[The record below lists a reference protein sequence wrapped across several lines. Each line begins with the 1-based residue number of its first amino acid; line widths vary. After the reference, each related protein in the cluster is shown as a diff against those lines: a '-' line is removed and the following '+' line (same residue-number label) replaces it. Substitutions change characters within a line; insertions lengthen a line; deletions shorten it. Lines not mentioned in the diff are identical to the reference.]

1 MRSHTQRLMVCAASF
16 AALCMGLA
24 GCGSN
29 TASTGGDSGEV
40 VNLTY
45 MHRLPD
51 SEGMTLVKD
60 IVAKWNKDHP
70 SIQVKATKFDGAAQD
85 MIKKL
90 ETDVKAG
97 NAPDLAQV
105 GYAEVPE
112 VFTKGL
118 LEDVTEEAAKYKS
131 DFAEGRYSMM
141 QVDGKTYGLPQD
153 TGPLVYFY
161 NQKAFDELGIKVP
174 KTKDELIEAA
184 KTAAASGTSTSWI
197 TKPMRPATSSQV
209 WQMLPTRGTP
219 SRMTL
224 GWSTPTAAVRRLL
237 LKPSRN

>member
-1 MRSHTQRLMVCAASF
+1 MRSHTQRLMVCCSF
-16 AALCMGLA
+16 FRGPVQGSLRE
-24 GCGSN
+24 CGSD
-29 TASTGGDSGEV
+29 TASSGGDSGEV

-70 SIQVKATKFDGAAQD
+70 NIQVKATKFDGAAQD

-97 NAPDLAQV
+97 N
-105 GYAEVPE
+105 AEVPE

-131 DFAEGRYSMM
+131 DFAEGPYSMM
-141 QVDGKTYGLPQD
+141 QVDGKTYGLPP
-153 TGPLVYFY
+153 GH
-161 NQKAFDELGIKVP
+161 
-174 KTKDELIEAA
+174 
-184 KTAAASGTSTSWI
+184 
-197 TKPMRPATSSQV
+197 RPACVLLQPEGLRRTGHQGSQD
-209 WQMLPTRGTP
+209 QRRADLSGKDRGCIRQVHHGLR
-219 SRMTL
+219 SR
-224 GWSTPTAAVRRLL
+224 
-237 LKPSRN
+237 

>member
-70 SIQVKATKFDGAAQD
+70 NIQVKATKFDGAAQD
-85 MIKKL
+85 MIKSWK
-90 ETDVKAG
+90 
-97 NAPDLAQV
+97 P
-105 GYAEVPE
+105 
-112 VFTKGL
+112 
-118 LEDVTEEAAKYKS
+118 
-131 DFAEGRYSMM
+131 
-141 QVDGKTYGLPQD
+141 
-153 TGPLVYFY
+153 
-161 NQKAFDELGIKVP
+161 
-174 KTKDELIEAA
+174 
-184 KTAAASGTSTSWI
+184 TS
-197 TKPMRPATSSQV
+197 RPA
-209 WQMLPTRGTP
+209 MLRILHRSATP
-219 SRMTL
+219 KCLRCSPRACSKT
-224 GWSTPTAAVRRLL
+224 
-237 LKPSRN
+237 

>member
-1 MRSHTQRLMVCAASF
+1 
-16 AALCMGLA
+16 
-24 GCGSN
+24 
-29 TASTGGDSGEV
+29 
-40 VNLTY
+40 
-45 MHRLPD
+45 
-51 SEGMTLVKD
+51 MTLVKD

-70 SIQVKATKFDGAAQD
+70 NIQVKATKFDGAAQD

-131 DFAEGRYSMM
+131 DFAEGPYSMM

-184 KTAAASGTSTSWI
+184 KTAAASGKYIMDYEAELDRLQKEKKKLEGEVKRVKGKLSNEGFVS
-197 TKPMRPATSSQV
+197 KAPQKVVEEEKAKQV
-209 WQMLPTRGTP
+209 KYEEML
-219 SRMTL
+219 
-224 GWSTPTAAVRRLL
+224 AKVCDRLAIVE
-237 LKPSRN
+237 KKVK

>member
-70 SIQVKATKFDGAAQD
+70 DDQAKLSEPQYAGTSSEGGSKAAEALMSADPKLDALIPAGGGGDPLQGA
-85 MIKKL
+85 I
-90 ETDVKAG
+90 
-97 NAPDLAQV
+97 
-105 GYAEVPE
+105 
-112 VFTKGL
+112 
-118 LEDVTEEAAKYKS
+118 AAVER
-131 DFAEGRYSMM
+131 AGRYL
-141 QVDGKTYGLPQD
+141 GARLRRRRNR
-153 TGPLVYFY
+153 TGGGPFHHS
-161 NQKAFDELGIKVP
+161 
-174 KTKDELIEAA
+174 
-184 KTAAASGTSTSWI
+184 SG
-197 TKPMRPATSSQV
+197 AD
-209 WQMLPTRGTP
+209 
-219 SRMTL
+219 
-224 GWSTPTAAVRRLL
+224 
-237 LKPSRN
+237 

>member
-70 SIQVKATKFDGAAQD
+70 NIQVKATKFDGAAQD

-131 DFAEGRYSMM
+131 DFAEGPYSMM

-174 KTKDELIEAA
+174 ETKDELIEAA
-184 KTAAASGTSTSWI
+184 KTAAASGSTSWI

-219 SRMTL
+219 SRTTL

>member
-105 GYAEVPE
+105 G
-112 VFTKGL
+112 
-118 LEDVTEEAAKYKS
+118 
-131 DFAEGRYSMM
+131 
-141 QVDGKTYGLPQD
+141 
-153 TGPLVYFY
+153 
-161 NQKAFDELGIKVP
+161 
-174 KTKDELIEAA
+174 
-184 KTAAASGTSTSWI
+184 
-197 TKPMRPATSSQV
+197 
-209 WQMLPTRGTP
+209 
-219 SRMTL
+219 
-224 GWSTPTAAVRRLL
+224 
-237 LKPSRN
+237 

>member
-1 MRSHTQRLMVCAASF
+1 
-16 AALCMGLA
+16 
-24 GCGSN
+24 
-29 TASTGGDSGEV
+29 
-40 VNLTY
+40 
-45 MHRLPD
+45 
-51 SEGMTLVKD
+51 
-60 IVAKWNKDHP
+60 
-70 SIQVKATKFDGAAQD
+70 

-131 DFAEGRYSMM
+131 DFAEGPYSMM

-184 KTAAASGTSTSWI
+184 KTAAASGKYI
-197 TKPMRPATSSQV
+197 MDYEPIGAGEPSSQV
-209 WQMLPTRGTP
+209 WANGLTDPWYHRQE
-219 SRMTL
+219 MTL

>member
-1 MRSHTQRLMVCAASF
+1 M
-16 AALCMGLA
+16 
-24 GCGSN
+24 
-29 TASTGGDSGEV
+29 
-40 VNLTY
+40 
-45 MHRLPD
+45 
-51 SEGMTLVKD
+51 
-60 IVAKWNKDHP
+60 NKDHP
-70 SIQVKATKFDGAAQD
+70 NIQVKATKFDGAAQD

-131 DFAEGRYSMM
+131 DFAEGPYSMM

-184 KTAAASGTSTSWI
+184 KTAAASGKYI
-197 TKPMRPATSSQV
+197 MDYEAMRPATSSQV